1 MKNSLLASFFLFL
14 SPTLFADEFCA
25 RTQTDLKE
33 TLTQKSS
40 RIAFKNGGGLINGG
54 VCWWHNR
61 LQRSSA
67 YLVQYRPEENKPT
80 QPELLKIYSS
90 LRLMNQV
97 VIIPGYS
104 DFETFSSDHKEGLQ
118 NLLNDWQKKD
128 GFFNFEWM
136 RGISGRSSLPAGDMK
151 LRMDDVYKHYKS
163 SPTPLWIMAQIKGL
177 TSHSLLV
184 LTMSYRESGYDMTVI
199 DSNHPQDLVNIEYYH
214 GDTFLHA
221 KGEKYN
227 FVPYA
232 GFQNDFR
239 NIQAALK
246 KACGNKS
253 LLLDLRNLRDGEVER
268 SY

>member
-1 MKNSLLASFFLFL
+1 MKTSLLAFFISLTSFTAFADFCTRSQSDMKNFL
-14 SPTLFADEFCA
+14 SE
-25 RTQTDLKE
+25 
-33 TLTQKSS
+33 KSS

-67 YLVQYRPEENKPT
+67 YLVQYRPQENKPT
-80 QPELLKIYSS
+80 APELQKIYSS

-97 VIIPGYS
+97 VVIPGYS
-104 DFETFSSDHKEGLQ
+104 DFESFSSDHKAGLQ
-118 NLLNDWQKKD
+118 ALLNDWQKKD

-136 RGISGRSSLPAGDMK
+136 RGISGRSMLPPGEMK
-151 LRMDDVYKHYKS
+151 LRMDDIYKHYKN
-163 SPTPLWIMAQIKGL
+163 SPTPLWVMAQIKGL

-184 LTMSYRESGYDMTVI
+184 LNMVYRDSGYDLTVI

-232 GFQNDFR
+232 GFQNDFK

-246 KACGNKS
+246 KKCGEKS
-253 LLLDLRNLRDGEVER
+253 LLLDLRKLEEGEIER
-268 SY
+268 SH

>member
-1 MKNSLLASFFLFL
+1 MKKS
-14 SPTLFADEFCA
+14 LFAFFILILTPSVFADDFCA
-25 RTQTDLKE
+25 RTQSDIKD
-33 TLTQKSS
+33 TLSQKSS

-67 YLVQYRPEENKPT
+67 YLVQYRPEESRPT
-80 QPELLKIYSS
+80 SPELQKIYSS

-97 VIIPGYS
+97 VIIPGYT
-104 DFETFSSDHKEGLQ
+104 DFESFSNDHKAGLQ
-118 NLLNDWQKKD
+118 LLLNDWQKKD

-136 RGISGRSSLPAGDMK
+136 RGISGRSSLPAGEMK
-151 LRMDDVYKHYKS
+151 LRMDDVYNHYKN

-177 TSHSLLV
+177 TSHSLLI

-232 GFQNDFR
+232 GFQNDFK
-239 NIQAALK
+239 NIQSALK
-246 KACGNKS
+246 KTCGDKVF
-253 LLLDLRNLRDGEVER
+253 LLDLRNLKPGEIER
-268 SY
+268 SH

>member
-1 MKNSLLASFFLFL
+1 MKKTLFAFLFL
-14 SPTLFADEFCA
+14 TLSVSSFADEFCG
-25 RTQTDLKE
+25 RTQSDLKE
-33 TLTQKSS
+33 ILSQKSS

-67 YLVQYRPEENKPT
+67 YLVQYRPQENKPT
-80 QPELLKIYSS
+80 EPELQKIYSS
-90 LRLMNQV
+90 LRLMDQV

-104 DFETFSSDHKEGLQ
+104 DFESFSSDHRVGLQ
-118 NLLNDWQKKD
+118 NLLNEWQKRD
-128 GFFNFEWM
+128 GFFNFEWI
-136 RGISGRSSLPAGDMK
+136 RGISGRFSLPAGDMK
-151 LRMDDVYKHYKS
+151 LRMDDIYNHYKN

-177 TSHSLLV
+177 TSHSLLI
-184 LTMSYRESGYDMTVI
+184 LTMTYRESGYDMIVI

-232 GFQNDFR
+232 GFQNDFK

-246 KACGNKS
+246 KSCGNKS
-253 LLLDLRNLRDGEVER
+253 FLLDLSHLRDGEVEKN
-268 SY
+268 Y

>member
-1 MKNSLLASFFLFL
+1 MKKSLLAFFIAVL
-14 SPTLFADEFCA
+14 SPSLFADDFCA
-25 RTQTDLKE
+25 RTQTDIKE
-33 TLTQKSS
+33 NLSQKSS

-67 YLVQYRPEENKPT
+67 YLVQFRPEENKPT
-80 QPELLKIYSS
+80 TPELLKIYSS

-104 DFETFSSDHKEGLQ
+104 DFESFSTDHKAGLQ
-118 NLLNDWQKKD
+118 DLLNDWQKRD

-151 LRMDDVYKHYKS
+151 LRMDDVYKHYKN
-163 SPTPLWIMAQIKGL
+163 SPSPLWIMAQIKGL

-184 LTMSYRESGYDMTVI
+184 LTMTYRESGYDMTVI

-232 GFQNDFR
+232 GFQNDFK

-246 KACGNKS
+246 KTCGDKTF
-253 LLLDLRNLRDGEVER
+253 LLDLRNLKPGEVER
-268 SY
+268 NH